1 MVAISELFSLF
12 GSPKSKLLILSPGA
26 ECSGSAP
33 VFSRSLISEH
43 VSIEALLSAESQRQT
58 PLGAAL
64 RRAVKSR
71 CAPADETVLAV
82 LRRWYFARRAES
94 GFCLMGFPR
103 TALQALVFDEWLETR
118 GETLDACLCLP
129 GATGQ
134 AGASAEYYRERGL
147 LVEVTEAHALAL
159 SQS

>member
-1 MVAISELFSLF
+1 MVAISELFSLL
-12 GSPKSKLLILSPGA
+12 GSSKSKLLILSPGA
-26 ECSGSAP
+26 ECSGSTP
-33 VFSRSLISEH
+33 DFRSLISEH
-43 VSIEALLSAESQRQT
+43 VSTEALLSAESQRQT

-94 GFCLMGFPR
+94 GFRLVGFPR

-118 GETLDACLCLP
+118 GETLDACIRLP
-129 GATGQ
+129 GAT
-134 AGASAEYYRERGL
+134 AASSATAAHYRDRGL
-147 LVEVTEAHALAL
+147 LVDWPSATPVL